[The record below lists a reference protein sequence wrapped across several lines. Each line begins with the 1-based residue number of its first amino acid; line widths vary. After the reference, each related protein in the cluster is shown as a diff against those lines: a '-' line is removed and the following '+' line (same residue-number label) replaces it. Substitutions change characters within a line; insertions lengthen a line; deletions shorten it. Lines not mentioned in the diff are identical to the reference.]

1 MQTKPANNNA
11 THWYALKVFNNRLL
25 QMQESIQRDAVE
37 YYGNKDCFYAIESI
51 SGFKSGAFIA
61 DPGKTVQTFIAMTKV
76 DRTIPQR
83 LGKNTLVSYSGEKI
97 ATNLASKRDVIRT
110 SNKEHQV
117 VTYKKPL
124 VSSLMFIRCT
134 ETFLKTLKH
143 NHLSEFSYYTRYSNA
158 PNHTNKEVEQEQ
170 KQEQK
175 PQTQDNSKPGK
186 SSKQL
191 NKVPAVIPD
200 DKMDLFICYTLNGS
214 DVQYLGDPKEIKLGD
229 RVKVTE
235 GPFKGLIG
243 NIKRIKKDRKFV
255 LTIGSIASFTIGGIT
270 HKMVEK
276 IE

>member
-1 MQTKPANNNA
+1 MQTQTKPANKA

-25 QMQESIQRDAVE
+25 QMQETIQRETEDN
-37 YYGNKDCFYAIESI
+37 YGNKDCFIAIESI
-51 SGFKSGAFIA
+51 SGFNSGAIVA
-61 DPGKTVQTFIAMTKV
+61 DKSVQTYIAMTEV
-76 DRTIPQR
+76 DRTLPQR
-83 LGKNTLVSYSGEKI
+83 PGKNTLVSYSGEKI
-97 ATNLASKRDVIRT
+97 ATSLASKRDIIRT
-110 SNKEHQV
+110 ENKQHRV

-134 ETFLKTLKH
+134 ESFLKTLKH
-143 NHLSEFSYYTRYSNA
+143 RHLTEFSYYTSF
-158 PNHTNKEVEQEQ
+158 V
-170 KQEQK
+170 
-175 PQTQDNSKPGK
+175 
-186 SSKQL
+186 SSTG
-191 NKVPAVIPD
+191 KVPAIIPD
-200 DKMDLFICYTLNGS
+200 DKMDAFICYTLKGS
-214 DVQYLGDPKEIKLGD
+214 DVKYLGDPREIKLGD